1 MRICQR
7 SPPRARTGTDSLHNN
22 RHLIGTRLI
31 AVDMRGQ
38 RGPRNQKR
46 RRSRDAA
53 GCACPRA
60 DSKMTPA
67 GKMAGG
73 CRRSESAGQSHETR
87 SGAARATPPYT
98 LVPPGGFEPST
109 PALGGRVH
117 SSQLG
122 FSDFT
127 WFYITACKTV
137 FFTESM
143 LMVRILIHPYF
154 TPFIV
159 AGVKSLRYAQGQGL
173 RALALSVTQPITTR
187 GTHGAQNQTE
197 RQRIR

>member
-1 MRICQR
+1 MPVPHGRAAR
-7 SPPRARTGTDSLHNN
+7 RPPQ
-22 RHLIGTRLI
+22 TR
-31 AVDMRGQ
+31 
-38 RGPRNQKR
+38 N
-46 RRSRDAA
+46 
-53 GCACPRA
+53 
-60 DSKMTPA
+60 
-67 GKMAGG
+67 
-73 CRRSESAGQSHETR
+73 
-87 SGAARATPPYT
+87 GAAPATPSYS

-122 FSDFT
+122 FSDFM
-127 WFYITACKTV
+127 WFYITARKTV
-137 FFTESM
+137 LFTESV

-154 TPFIV
+154 TPFMV